1 MLVVDEAYYE
11 YGRHAGGEDH
21 LAALAKVDMPWVSFR
36 TFSKAYGLAG
46 LRVGYAL
53 CSSDAMAD
61 AFQKVRST
69 FNVSRVAQAGAL
81 AALADQAH
89 SRSILERTR
98 IERERIMAGIARL
111 GCEAFPSVGNFVA
124 AKTPKP
130 AGEVCA
136 ALEARGVMISRLHAP
151 GYDDYVRIT
160 TGNADDTDAL
170 LAALAEVLG

>member
-1 MLVVDEAYYE
+1 
-11 YGRHAGGEDH
+11 
-21 LAALAKVDMPWVSFR
+21 
-36 TFSKAYGLAG
+36 
-46 LRVGYAL
+46 
-53 CSSDAMAD
+53 MAV

-111 GCEAFPSVGNFVA
+111 GCEAFPSVGNFVSA
-124 AKTPKP
+124 RTPKP

-136 ALEARGVMISRLHAP
+136 ALETRGVIISRLHAP
-151 GYDDYVRIT
+151 GSADYVRIP
-160 TGNADDTDAL
+160 TGNAHDTDPSP
-170 LAALAEVLG
+170 EHRR